1 MKRKYLAI
9 LLSLSLVSCQ
19 FFETEKISSETFYEE
34 ELKAINWEDV
44 DQYPAFSACEEFTE
58 KKEQKHCF
66 ETTLS
71 QYVYQTIE
79 SKNIV
84 TGQDINSTVLLAFN
98 ISNTGEISNLNIEMD
113 TVIEKEIPFLRQWLV
128 ECIDS
133 LPQAA
138 PAYKRGI
145 PVNTKFTL
153 PLVIKSKIATN

>member
-1 MKRKYLAI
+1 
-9 LLSLSLVSCQ
+9 
-19 FFETEKISSETFYEE
+19 
-34 ELKAINWEDV
+34 
-44 DQYPAFSACEEFTE
+44 
-58 KKEQKHCF
+58 
-66 ETTLS
+66 
-71 QYVYQTIE
+71 
-79 SKNIV
+79 
-84 TGQDINSTVLLAFN
+84 LAFN